1 MEKYNI
7 ENMNYCDLSDL
18 RDEVTKRMKEI
29 LVEDSIK
36 RQKHSF
42 DWRDM
47 HDCTKKRLI
56 VELLESGK
64 LNDLQIKTI
73 TSNYSGYDPILE
85 VAGQVGIVIK
95 FADYLNLIKEETHW
109 DWKDNDLISY
119 IAEWIGDM
127 NVDIH
132 SWDISPLDEDL
143 KLAMMYDAVY
153 HFIETNELY

>member
-7 ENMNYCDLSDL
+7 ENMDYCDLSDL

-29 LVEDSIK
+29 LVKDSIK

-56 VELLESGK
+56 TELLESNK
-64 LNDLQIKTI
+64 LNDLQIKLI
-73 TSNYSGYDPILE
+73 TSNYSGYDPILQ
-85 VAGQVGIVIK
+85 VANEVGITID
-95 FADYLNLIKEETHW
+95 FTNYLDLVKNETHW
-109 DWKDNDLISY
+109 DWEDNDLVGF
-119 IAEWIGDM
+119 IAECLRDM
-127 NVDIH
+127 GININ
-132 SWDISPLDEDL
+132 SWDINPLDEDI

-153 HFIETNELY
+153 HFIEINELY